1 MKITC
6 RFEAYLTDDNEN
18 EVAVE
23 EYAMSRDYEYLNKE
37 DIKIFTREVIEKL
50 SKIME

>member
-6 RFEAYLTDDNEN
+6 RFEAYLTDDDGID
-18 EVAVE
+18 VAVE
-23 EYAMSRDYEYLNKE
+23 EYTTSRDYEYLAKE
-37 DIKIFTREVIEKL
+37 DIKIFTKEVVEKL